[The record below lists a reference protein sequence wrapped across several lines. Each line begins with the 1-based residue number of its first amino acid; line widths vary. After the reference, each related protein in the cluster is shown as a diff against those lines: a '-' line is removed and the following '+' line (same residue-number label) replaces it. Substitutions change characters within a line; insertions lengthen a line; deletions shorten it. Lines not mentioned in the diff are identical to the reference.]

1 MHPERWRDNPC
12 NLVRGD
18 ADFWTMADLSL
29 DELKALSAVATHRS
43 FRGAAIGL
51 DMPPSSL
58 SYLVA
63 GVEKR
68 LGVRLFNRTTRS
80 VSVTEAGEAFLA
92 RVRPAW
98 LEIVD
103 AVETVN
109 RFRSRPAGTVRIN
122 TSEELLLR
130 VLPIVL
136 EFMTA
141 YPEVKVDLIVEGR
154 FVDIV
159 AEGFDAGLRHA
170 ESVPQDMVA
179 LRVGAAEETAVV
191 ATPDYLARRG
201 VPHAPADLL
210 NQECIR
216 NRLPSGV
223 VHRWEFER
231 HGEVVRLDPPG
242 RLTLSG
248 ARLGLR
254 AARAGIGLAY
264 VTERSAREDI
274 AAGRLIRLLPEWTP
288 PTPGT
293 CLYYP
298 RQRLP
303 SPAFKAFL
311 DYFRRRSMNADQ
323 NAGNS
328 GESRTR
334 G

>member
-1 MHPERWRDNPC
+1 
-12 NLVRGD
+12 
-18 ADFWTMADLSL
+18 MADLSL
-29 DELKALSAVATHRS
+29 EELKALSAVATHRS
-43 FRGAAIGL
+43 FRGAATEL

-58 SYLVA
+58 SHLVA
-63 GVEKR
+63 AVEKR

-92 RVRPAW
+92 RVRPAL

-103 AVETVN
+103 AVEETVN
-109 RFRSRPAGTVRIN
+109 RFRGRPAGTVRVN
-122 TSEELLLR
+122 TCAEGLLR
-130 VLPIVL
+130 VLPIAL

-141 YPEVKVDLIVEGR
+141 YPEAKVDLIAEGR
-154 FVDIV
+154 LVDIV
-159 AEGFDAGLRHA
+159 AEGFDAGLRPA

-179 LRVGAAEETAVV
+179 LPLDAVEEVGVVV

-201 VPHAPADLL
+201 VPRAPADLL
-210 NQECIR
+210 NHECIR

-223 VHRWEFER
+223 VHRWVFER
-231 HGEVVRLDPPG
+231 HGEVIRLDPPG

-248 ARLGLR
+248 RPAGLR
-254 AARAGIGLAY
+254 AARAGIGLAR

-274 AAGRLIRLLPEWTP
+274 AAGRLIRLLPEWIP
-288 PTPGT
+288 PFPGF

-311 DYFRRRSMNADQ
+311 DYFRRRSMSADK
-323 NAGNS
+323 NAGNRIVDPTVLS
-328 GESRTR
+328 GE
-334 G
+334 

>member
-1 MHPERWRDNPC
+1 
-12 NLVRGD
+12 
-18 ADFWTMADLSL
+18 
-29 DELKALSAVATHRS
+29 
-43 FRGAAIGL
+43 
-51 DMPPSSL
+51 
-58 SYLVA
+58 VA

-68 LGVRLFNRTTRS
+68 
-80 VSVTEAGEAFLA
+80 LA

-109 RFRSRPAGTVRIN
+109 RFRSRSAGAVRIN

-179 LRVGAAEETAVV
+179 
-191 ATPDYLARRG
+191 
-201 VPHAPADLL
+201 
-210 NQECIR
+210 
-216 NRLPSGV
+216 
-223 VHRWEFER
+223 
-231 HGEVVRLDPPG
+231 
-242 RLTLSG
+242 
-248 ARLGLR
+248 
-254 AARAGIGLAY
+254 
-264 VTERSAREDI
+264 
-274 AAGRLIRLLPEWTP
+274 
-288 PTPGT
+288 
-293 CLYYP
+293 
-298 RQRLP
+298 
-303 SPAFKAFL
+303 
-311 DYFRRRSMNADQ
+311 MNADQ

-334 G
+334 GKFIHPFSARYGQSVR